1 MFHPD
6 VVANS
11 IEELRRE
18 YQSTWPADGLR
29 PYSVSDCAAMQ
40 RHLEGLV
47 DERGKQ
53 TRPLKPDEEQFVH
66 HEWLRCKVDYRY
78 WAERY
83 AVINIEGAGLARMYP
98 LWESQT
104 LILDRL
110 AAAEYARF
118 TNRDPDGVLANI
130 LKARQ
135 LGASTLA
142 ESIVAHR
149 TTTHGEINALIA
161 SDEPESSAKMF
172 RIYRRLLGNLPW
184 FMRPTV
190 TDDVKNAEIAFQT
203 GSRVEVG
210 AGKSTRGVE
219 GERGQLGRSGT
230 YSTLHLSEVSTWE
243 NADQIDGA
251 LLPAVPYSWRVIMLL
266 ESTAKGRLNWWHRQW
281 LTTKKRTTRF
291 INIFIPWYAEL
302 GKYWKPAPGTWV
314 PKPQTIAH
322 ANRCAATSYQFLQHH
337 VKLTREQMYWYETT
351 RATYE
356 EKDDLAT
363 FLEEFCADDEE
374 CFQYAGRSIF
384 PLAVRERIRHEAKPL
399 LGVIAIEPRR
409 EQQQRK
415 DEHVA

>member
-1 MFHPD
+1 
-6 VVANS
+6 VQWRIA
-11 IEELRRE
+11 ELKRQYRAA
-18 YQSTWPADGLR
+18 WPADDLV
-29 PYSVSDCAAMQ
+29 PYSVEDCAMMQ
-40 RHLEGLV
+40 RHLDGLV

-53 TRPLKPDEEQFVH
+53 LRPLTAEEERFVH
-66 HEWLRCKVDYRY
+66 HEWLLTKVDYRY

-83 AVINIEGAGLARMYP
+83 AVINVEGAGLSRMYP

-104 LILDRL
+104 LILERL
-110 AAAEYARF
+110 AAAEYAHF
-118 TNRDPDGVLANI
+118 KDGDPDGVLANI

-149 TTTHGEINALIA
+149 TTTHGEITALVA

-184 FMRPTV
+184 FMRPTI

-251 LLPAVPYSWRVIMLL
+251 LLPAVPLSWRVVMLL
-266 ESTAKGRLNWWHRQW
+266 ESTAKGRLNWWHKQW
-281 LTTKKRTTRF
+281 LTTKRRTTRF
-291 INIFIPWYAEL
+291 VNIFIPWYAERR
-302 GKYWKPAPGTWV
+302 KYWKPAPASWV
-314 PKPQTIAH
+314 PTPQTIAH
-322 ANRCAATSYQFLQHH
+322 AERCRATSLQFLQRH
-337 VKLTREQMYWYETT
+337 VTLTREQMYWYEIT
-351 RATYE
+351 RAIYE

-384 PLAVRERIRHEAKPL
+384 PLNVRERIRAEAKPL
-399 LGVIAIEPRR
+399 LGVIVVEPRR
-409 EQQQRK
+409 QQQI
-415 DEHVA
+415 DDAHAG